1 MAAKKSP
8 AKKMAAPKTPAKKT
22 TTTPNLYT
30 YNGQTINW
38 DTPGTRRPTEAIT
51 RPGQK
56 AKGLAKSTST
66 DRFSSTA
73 KGTGSENI
81 VGTFVKKAP
90 VTSAVVKKAA
100 GTVGKGIVAKS
111 GADAVSKAATN
122 PTKKNIA
129 SAALA
134 VAPLPI
140 AKIGKIAAKNSYAL
154 GKTVV
159 HGSPVKGLKKIVPN
173 TGSIARPTEKV
184 NFSWSTKSKYYGTLG
199 NNASDYAKGGSI
211 YVGKVPRGSI
221 VKEQNK
227 AIVVSKAPIKVKKE
241 ISATAKNLDNK
252 IDKAIPGS
260 KVRDVKKSV
269 ANKKKDIKA
278 KKDKKTSV
286 A

>member
-81 VGTFVKKAP
+81 VGTFVKKA
-90 VTSAVVKKAA
+90 AE
-100 GTVGKGIVAKS
+100 TVGKGTVAIS
-111 GADAVSKAATN
+111 GAGAVSKAAMN
-122 PTKKNIA
+122 PTKKNIV

-134 VAPLPI
+134 VTPLPI
-140 AKIGKIAAKNSYAL
+140 GKIGKIAAKNSYAL

-159 HGSPVKGLKKIVPN
+159 HGSPVQGLKKIVPN

-286 A
+286 S